1 MYMDDIENKFP
12 LTLEDV
18 PVKMLKLV
26 SGESIIAYVH
36 DGDDDTISIEEP
48 MRLSIEEDQQLVFSP
63 YLPFSDNTLHHLDM
77 HNVMLESEV
86 STDIKGFYMKIL
98 LDQVEG
104 LDTPNQAPSV
114 TTMKGTN
121 TLH

>member
-1 MYMDDIENKFP
+1 MDDITNKFP
-12 LTLEDV
+12 RTLQDV

-48 MRLSIEEDQQLVFSP
+48 MRLHIEEDQQLVFSP
-63 YLPFSDNTLHHLDM
+63 YLPFSEQALHHLDM

-104 LDTPNQAPSV
+104 IDTPSRPPAI
-114 TTMKGTN
+114 TTMKGN
-121 TLH
+121 SSIH

>member
-1 MYMDDIENKFP
+1 MDDIENKFP
-12 LTLEDV
+12 PTLEDV

-36 DGDDDTISIEEP
+36 DVDDDTISIEEP
-48 MRLSIEEDQQLVFSP
+48 MRLSVEEDQQLVFSP
-63 YLPFSDNTLHHLDM
+63 YLPFSDQPLHHLDM

-104 LDTPNQAPSV
+104 LDTPSRPPAI
-114 TTMKGTN
+114 TTMKGSN

>member
-1 MYMDDIENKFP
+1 
-12 LTLEDV
+12 
-18 PVKMLKLV
+18 
-26 SGESIIAYVH
+26 
-36 DGDDDTISIEEP
+36 
-48 MRLSIEEDQQLVFSP
+48 
-63 YLPFSDNTLHHLDM
+63 M

>member
-1 MYMDDIENKFP
+1 MDDIENKFP

-48 MRLSIEEDQQLVFSP
+48 MRLHIEEDQQLVFSP
-63 YLPFSDNTLHHLDM
+63 YLPFSENVLHHIDVQ
-77 HNVMLESEV
+77 NVMLESEV
-86 STDIKGFYMKIL
+86 STDIKGFYMKII
-98 LDQVEG
+98 LDQTEG
-104 LDTPNQAPSV
+104 NETPSRPPAL
-114 TTMKGTN
+114 TTLSGSN
-121 TLH
+121 TVH